1 MVLDN
6 FFIAYRD
13 PLFGIIILCAIV
25 FILSFANYW
34 WGAFKNKEEKQS
46 IEKFVKKFEIVTDEN
61 EYKKLLEDA
70 SIPLES
76 LALLAHA
83 YGKSGDYEKAINIY
97 LVALKRVKGRDEK
110 QYLLSTLGKIYFK
123 AGFLRRSAEVFLES
137 LRLHPRNEE
146 SLKYLTV
153 AYEQLQEFD
162 KAAEVLDSLEELGA
176 KVDLQRN
183 FLLFLSIH
191 KDGTQSEVQK
201 ITKLKELC
209 VKAPFLKRRLFELIQ
224 AYAMP
229 IENEFCE
236 SLPFDKMID
245 TLWFSQELKLTCK
258 DELLN
263 SLQMAK
269 GLIPYVPNPHV
280 PFALDALAKLRFH
293 GYEGATLSFEYLCT
307 ECKQVFPIHFYRCPH
322 CQSIDTVS
330 ILTSLVQASHEENNS
345 FL

>member
-1 MVLDN
+1 MDN

-25 FILSFANYW
+25 FVISFANYW
-34 WGAFKNKEEKQS
+34 WGVFKNKEEKQS

-97 LVALKRVKGRDEK
+97 LVTLKRVKGRDEK
-110 QYLLSTLGKIYFK
+110 QYLLSTLGKTYFK

-176 KVDLQRN
+176 KVSLQRN
-183 FLLFLSIH
+183 FLRFLAIS
-191 KDGTQSEVQK
+191 KDGTLSVAQK
-201 ITKLKELC
+201 MEKLTELSY
-209 VKAPFLKRRLFELIQ
+209 KAPFLRRRLFELMRE
-224 AYAMP
+224 YGMP
-229 IENEFCE
+229 MPEDICQE
-236 SLPFDKMID
+236 LPFEQMID
-245 TLWFSQELKLTCK
+245 TLWYAQDLSFTCK
-258 DELLN
+258 NEILEHVR
-263 SLQMAK
+263 MAR
-269 GLIPYVPNPHV
+269 GEIPYNASSSV

-293 GYEGATLSFEYLCT
+293 GYENATLSFEYLCT
-307 ECKQVFPIHFYRCPH
+307 ECKQIFPIHFYRCPH

-330 ILTSLVQASHEENNS
+330 IQTSLAPQNHEENLS

>member
-1 MVLDN
+1 VDN

-25 FILSFANYW
+25 FVISFANYW
-34 WGAFKNKEEKQS
+34 WGVFKSKDEKQS
-46 IEKFVKKFEIVTDEN
+46 IEKFVKKFEIVTDES

-153 AYEQLQEFD
+153 AYEQLQEFSN
-162 KAAEVLDSLEELGA
+162 AQEVLDSLEELGA
-176 KVDLQRN
+176 QVSLQRH
-183 FLLFLSIH
+183 FLHFLAIT
-191 KDGTQSEVQK
+191 KDETLSVTQK
-201 ITKLKELC
+201 IEKLSFLCEKE
-209 VKAPFLKRRLFELIQ
+209 PFLKRRLFELMGEYGLEIPVSL
-224 AYAMP
+224 M
-229 IENEFCE
+229 ET
-236 SLPFDKMID
+236 LPFEQMID
-245 TLWFSQELKLTCK
+245 SLWYNDVVLTCK
-258 DELLN
+258 HPVVE
-263 SLQMAK
+263 QIAMAK
-269 GLIPYVPNPHV
+269 GMRAYERVEEGV
-280 PFALDALAKLRFH
+280 FALDVLAKLRSC
-293 GYEGATLSFEYLCT
+293 GYTKATLSFEYVCI
-307 ECKQVFPIHFYRCPH
+307 ECKNVFPIHFYRCPH
-322 CQSIDTVS
+322 CQSINTVAIQTAITKES
-330 ILTSLVQASHEENNS
+330 DEENNS

>member
-1 MVLDN
+1 MDN

-25 FILSFANYW
+25 FVISFANYW
-34 WGAFKNKEEKQS
+34 WGVFKSKEEKQS
-46 IEKFVKKFEIVTDEN
+46 IEKFVKKFEIVTDES

-70 SIPLES
+70 TIPLES

-110 QYLLSTLGKIYFK
+110 QYLLSALGKIYFK

-137 LRLHPRNEE
+137 LRLYPRNEE

-162 KAAEVLDSLEELGA
+162 KAEEVLDSLEELGA

-183 FLLFLSIH
+183 FLRFLAIS
-191 KDGTQSEVQK
+191 KDGTLGVSQK
-201 ITKLKELC
+201 IEKLKELSLE
-209 VKAPFLKRRLFELIQ
+209 APFLKRRLFELIRE
-224 AYAMP
+224 YGMSLDVH
-229 IENEFCE
+229 FCE
-236 SLPFDKMID
+236 DLPFEQMID
-245 TLWFSQELKLTCK
+245 TLWYMEDVNITCNDDTLK
-258 DELLN
+258 
-263 SLQMAK
+263 QIRMAK
-269 GLIPYVPNPHV
+269 GEIPYIPSQKPI
-280 PFALDALAKLRFH
+280 FALETLAKLRFH
-293 GYEGATLSFEYLCT
+293 GYTDATLSFEYLCT
-307 ECKQVFPIHFYRCPH
+307 ECKQIFPIHFYRCPN
-322 CQSIDTVS
+322 CQSINTVC
-330 ILTSLVQASHEENNS
+330 IQTSLAPLSHEENLS